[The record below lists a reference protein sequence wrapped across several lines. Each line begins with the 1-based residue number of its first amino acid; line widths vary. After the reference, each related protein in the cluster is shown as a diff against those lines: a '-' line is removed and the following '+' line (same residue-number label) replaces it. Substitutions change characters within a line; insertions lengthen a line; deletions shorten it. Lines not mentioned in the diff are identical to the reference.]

1 MRCDAGHP
9 VGLNTDARRQ
19 CSGYTMPVHL
29 ETVMNAL
36 LYPAR
41 ALMSRM
47 RFGPK
52 MALVLGILLVLSI
65 ALATTLTMNRID
77 TLRLLEN
84 ERVGAGYLRVLLHV
98 MGSIQQHRGLSTTL
112 LNGDASLTAKVDAKA
127 AEVKEGLNQLRAL
140 DQANPALLKQGARID
155 GIEQEWTA
163 VRQQMQGS
171 GGDNF
176 RRHSALVEKL
186 LNDFRV
192 VSDNTGM
199 TFDPFED
206 TYTLNDAAVTV
217 APHTIEYL
225 ARLRGRAAAVSAR
238 KSASL
243 EDSVEL
249 GALMQLVHSRIS
261 EMDRV
266 VERVKLRSPVHAAAV
281 AAQVEHLRESYA
293 AVSPML
299 DNIVIR
305 QQFDVAAPE
314 VFAQASKPVDA
325 ALKVSQT
332 LLDAIDASMNGHT
345 HDMNT
350 ALVLTIAA
358 LVAGLLISSYL
369 ALGLYASLE
378 QNIVRMIEGGRK
390 LADGDLSARISV
402 DSQDELGDIARS
414 FNSMADGLATLI
426 TRVKS
431 SAGEVGQVTLTL
443 ASATQQISE
452 ASTSQSQYASAMAAT
467 IEELSVSINSVSDSA
482 ADMRRHAEASRDEAT
497 QGHRAIDAVSS
508 ELDAVGHVVGE
519 ISQAAGAFIEST
531 RAIGDMTRQVKDI
544 AEQTNLLALN
554 AAIEAAR
561 AGEQGRGFA
570 VVADEVRKLAEK
582 SAVSAQQIEEVTRAL
597 DARAGSVEAVVQRG
611 VSAIDNSRSQL
622 TQVVGALGRAADA
635 AASTSQGIAGIAES
649 VSEQTTAS
657 HDVARSVEQ
666 IAQMSEENSSAISSM
681 ANEAQHLR
689 ALAMSLEEAGARF
702 RV

>member
-1 MRCDAGHP
+1 
-9 VGLNTDARRQ
+9 
-19 CSGYTMPVHL
+19 
-29 ETVMNAL
+29 MNAL

-41 ALMSRM
+41 ALMARM

-52 MALVLGILLVLSI
+52 MALVMGILLVLSV
-65 ALATTLTMNRID
+65 ALATMLTMSRIE
-77 TLRLLEN
+77 TLRLMEN
-84 ERVGAGYLRVLLHV
+84 ERVGAGYLRALLSV
-98 MGSIQQHRGLSTTL
+98 MGSMQQHRGLSTTL
-112 LNGDASLTAKVDAKA
+112 LNGDSGLASKVEAKA
-127 AEVKEGLNQLRAL
+127 AEVKDGLNQLRAL
-140 DQANPALLKQGARID
+140 DSANATLLRQGARLD
-155 GIEQEWTA
+155 RMEQEWAA

-176 RRHSALVEKL
+176 KRHSVLIESL
-186 LNDFRV
+186 LNDFRI

-206 TYTLNDAAVTV
+206 TYTLNEAAVTV

-249 GALMQLVHSRIS
+249 GALMQLVRSRIA

-266 VERVKLRSPVHAAAV
+266 VERVKLRAPDHAAAV
-281 AAQVEHLRESYA
+281 AAEVEQLRASYG

-305 QQFDVAAPE
+305 QQFDVAPSD
-314 VFAQASKPVDA
+314 VFAQATRPVDA
-325 ALKVSQT
+325 ALKASQT
-332 LLDAIDASMNGHT
+332 LLNAIDGSMDAHSRSMT
-345 HDMNT
+345 T
-350 ALVLTIAA
+350 TLVLTIAG
-358 LVAGLLISSYL
+358 LVAGLLVSSYL

-378 QNIVRMIEGGRK
+378 HNIRRMIDGGKR
-390 LADGDLSARISV
+390 LAEGDLGARIQV
-402 DSQDELGDIARS
+402 DSKDELGDIARS
-414 FNSMADGLATLI
+414 FNGMADGLAALI
-426 TRVKS
+426 TRVKT
-431 SAGEVGQVTLTL
+431 SAGEVGQVTLAL

-482 ADMRRHAEASRDEAT
+482 ADMRRHADSSRDEAT
-497 QGHRAIDAVSS
+497 QGHRAIDAVSG

-597 DARAGSVEAVVQRG
+597 DARAGSVGAVVQRG
-611 VSAIDNSRSQL
+611 VAAIDNSRTQL
-622 TQVVGALGRAADA
+622 SQVVGALGRAADA
-635 AASTSQGIAGIAES
+635 AASTSHGIAGIAES

-666 IAQMSEENSSAISSM
+666 IAQMSEENSSAISAM
-681 ANEAQHLR
+681 AGEAQHLR
-689 ALAMSLEEAGARF
+689 ALALSLEEASARF

>member
-1 MRCDAGHP
+1 
-9 VGLNTDARRQ
+9 
-19 CSGYTMPVHL
+19 
-29 ETVMNAL
+29 MNAL

-41 ALMSRM
+41 ALMARM

-52 MALVLGILLVLSI
+52 MALVMGILLVLSV
-65 ALATTLTMNRID
+65 ALATMLTMSRVD
-77 TLRLLEN
+77 MLRLMEN
-84 ERVGAGYLRVLLHV
+84 ERVGASYLRTLLNV

-112 LNGDASLTAKVDAKA
+112 LNGDSGLASKVDTKA
-127 AEVKEGLNQLRAL
+127 AEVKAGLDQLRAL
-140 DQANPALLKQGARID
+140 DSANASLLRQGPRLD
-155 GIEQEWTA
+155 RIEQEWAA

-176 RRHSALVEKL
+176 KRHSALIESL
-186 LNDFRV
+186 LKDFRV

-206 TYTLNDAAVTV
+206 TYTLNEAAVTV
-217 APHTIEYL
+217 APHTVEYL

-249 GALMQLVHSRIS
+249 GALMQLVRSRIV
-261 EMDRV
+261 EMDQV
-266 VERVKLRSPVHAAAV
+266 VERVKQRAPAHAAAV
-281 AAQVEHLRESYA
+281 AAEVEQLRASYG
-293 AVSPML
+293 AVSAML

-305 QQFDVAAPE
+305 QQFDVAPTE
-314 VFAQASKPVDA
+314 VFAQATRPVDA
-325 ALKVSQT
+325 ALKTSQT
-332 LLDAIDASMNGHT
+332 LLNAIDASMDAHSRSMT
-345 HDMNT
+345 T
-350 ALVLTIAA
+350 TLVLTIGG
-358 LVAGLLISSYL
+358 LVAGLLVSSYL

-378 QNIVRMIEGGRK
+378 QNIRRMIEGGKR
-390 LADGDLSARISV
+390 LAEGDLGARIQV

-414 FNSMADGLATLI
+414 FNGMADGLAALI
-426 TRVKS
+426 TRVKT
-431 SAGEVGQVTLTL
+431 SAGEVGQVTLAL

-452 ASTSQSQYASAMAAT
+452 ASSSQSQSASAMAAT

-482 ADMRRHAEASRDEAT
+482 AEMRRHADASSSEAS
-497 QGHRAIDAVSS
+497 QGRGAIDAVSD

-582 SAVSAQQIEEVTRAL
+582 SAVSAQQIEEVTRSL
-597 DARAGSVEAVVQRG
+597 DARAGSVGAVVQRG
-611 VSAIDNSRSQL
+611 VAAIDNSRTQL
-622 TQVVGALGRAADA
+622 SQVVGALGRAADA

-666 IAQMSEENSSAISSM
+666 IAQMSEENSSAISAM
-681 ANEAQHLR
+681 AGEAQHLR
-689 ALAMSLEEAGARF
+689 ALALSLEEASARF

>member
-1 MRCDAGHP
+1 
-9 VGLNTDARRQ
+9 
-19 CSGYTMPVHL
+19 
-29 ETVMNAL
+29 MNAL

-65 ALATTLTMNRID
+65 ALATTLTLNRID
-77 TLRLLEN
+77 SLRLLEN
-84 ERVGAGYLRVLLHV
+84 ERVGVGYMRTLLNV
-98 MGSIQQHRGLSTTL
+98 MGSMQQHRGLSTTL
-112 LNGDASLTAKVDAKA
+112 LNGDSGLMAKVDAKA
-127 AEVKEGLNQLRAL
+127 AEVKEGLTQLRTL
-140 DQANPALLKQGARID
+140 DQANPTLLKQGGRID
-155 GIEQEWTA
+155 RIEQEWTA

-171 GGDNF
+171 GGENF
-176 RRHSALVEKL
+176 KRHSALIESV

-192 VSDNTGM
+192 VADNTGM

-206 TYTLNDAAVTV
+206 TYTLNDASISVV
-217 APHTIEYL
+217 PQTIEYL

-249 GALMQLVHSRIS
+249 GALMQLVQGRIG

-266 VERVKLRSPVHAAAV
+266 VERVKQRSAVHAARVGAEV
-281 AAQVEHLRESYA
+281 DHLRESYA

-305 QQFDVAAPE
+305 QQFDLAAPE

-332 LLDAIDASMNGHT
+332 LLDAIETSMDGHT

-350 ALVLTIAA
+350 GLVLTIVA
-358 LVAGLLISSYL
+358 LVAGLLVSSYL

-378 QNIVRMIEGGRK
+378 QNIVRVIEGGRK

-482 ADMRRHAEASRDEAT
+482 ADMRRHAESSRDEAT

-649 VSEQTTAS
+649 VSEQTTAR

-681 ANEAQHLR
+681 AHEAQHLR